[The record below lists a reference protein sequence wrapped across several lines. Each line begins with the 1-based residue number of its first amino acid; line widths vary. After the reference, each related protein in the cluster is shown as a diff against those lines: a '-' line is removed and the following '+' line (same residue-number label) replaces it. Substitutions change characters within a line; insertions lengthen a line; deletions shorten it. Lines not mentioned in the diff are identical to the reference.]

1 MQDNKDLKEA
11 FSSGIDEALI
21 VEKFGKDRTLA
32 YMLSIK
38 KPIDRTIPTDA
49 DFTNGHVLYGNV
61 S

>member
-1 MQDNKDLKEA
+1 MQDNKDLEEA
-11 FSSGIDEALI
+11 FRTGMDEALI

-49 DFTNGHVLYGNV
+49 DFTDGCVLYGH
-61 S
+61 

>member
-1 MQDNKDLKEA
+1 MQDDKDLKEA
-11 FSSGIDEALI
+11 FSSGMDEALI
-21 VEKFGKDRTLA
+21 IKKFGKDRTLA

-38 KPIDRTIPTDA
+38 KPIDRTIPTDV